1 MSFAHIYFY
10 IGLTL
15 YLFFIMLIYM
25 VGIDNIK
32 NLTNEE
38 DINDLD
44 FNSPIVHLIIMFLL
58 IVIWPVTIIWLIYEI
73 KKQ

>member
-1 MSFAHIYFY
+1 MSFAHIYFF

-15 YLFFIMLIYM
+15 YLLFMMLVYM

-32 NLTNEE
+32 NLTTEE

-44 FNSPIVHLIIMFLL
+44 FSSPIVHLIIMFLL
-58 IVIWPVTIIWLIYEI
+58 IVIWPVTIMWLIKEI
-73 KKQ
+73 KKH